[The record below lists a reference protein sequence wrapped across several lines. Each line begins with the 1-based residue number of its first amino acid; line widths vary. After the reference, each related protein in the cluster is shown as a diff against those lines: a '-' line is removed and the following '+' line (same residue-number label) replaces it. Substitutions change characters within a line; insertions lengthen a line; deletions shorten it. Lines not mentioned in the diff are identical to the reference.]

1 MSTFPS
7 FRNYFSFFLQ
17 DTWGSAQD
25 LKSFKAKLQ
34 WFEKVRYL
42 SRKIVHFHMLSM
54 IFKMFFS
61 FFFKKK
67 KKILE
72 ISLKIIGIENYLK

>member
-1 MSTFPS
+1 
-7 FRNYFSFFLQ
+7 
-17 DTWGSAQD
+17 
-25 LKSFKAKLQ
+25 
-34 WFEKVRYL
+34 
-42 SRKIVHFHMLSM
+42 MLSM